1 MKFIFED
8 RDGDET
14 YKGWKY
20 PPKTKPMEFSSLE
33 EFVKWSMEVG
43 LPRHEFVPPNGY
55 AGGSLNRTPYW
66 MVYCQGGYD

>member
-33 EFVKWSMEVG
+33 EFVKWSMKVG
-43 LPRHEFVPPNGY
+43 LPRHEFVPPNTP
-55 AGGSLNRTPYW
+55 GSPYFNDTPYW